1 LADGGN
7 NGGIA
12 GENCLI
18 IDETFQTVDVK
29 GVGNGFIENIRIGTV
44 AGLITTTGAPIV
56 GYFPQYALYGQGK
69 TLHSS
74 NQLRAFGNTVD
85 DCPTNCGGKQ
95 MVVSHQGHCISLTIR
110 DGLPYM
116 QMTKPTQSDI
126 DRFEHVVFTSD
137 DPSDPSSMNSELFLD
152 AIDDTQPDP
161 YDEYPEQ
168 CYHYAQH
175 TTDGELDAHTS
186 ERRTAAKGKRVCIPP
201 FGLFPVS
208 GGKLSRLHDEASLQV
223 VLEY

>member
-1 LADGGN
+1 
-7 NGGIA
+7 
-12 GENCLI
+12 
-18 IDETFQTVDVK
+18 
-29 GVGNGFIENIRIGTV
+29 
-44 AGLITTTGAPIV
+44 
-56 GYFPQYALYGQGK
+56 
-69 TLHSS
+69 
-74 NQLRAFGNTVD
+74 
-85 DCPTNCGGKQ
+85 

-186 ERRTAAKGKRVCIPP
+186 ERRKEAKGMLPKQPDLDALRPYFNWISTERIQQTLKNTTQFFRAARQQRLKRHYKTR
-201 FGLFPVS
+201 FPAANVS
-208 GGKLSRLHDEASLQV
+208 RINEDVATDTFTARSRHTMT
-223 VLEY
+223 EYQGTAGVRKFNYILGSHHT